1 MSIVAEKL
9 HIDLTNLKENYQ
21 EIEKS
26 QSILH
31 KCYILMES
39 DYSISYTA
47 KVSKRW

>member
-1 MSIVAEKL
+1 MSNDEEKL

-39 DYSISYTA
+39 TYQMATS
-47 KVSKRW
+47 